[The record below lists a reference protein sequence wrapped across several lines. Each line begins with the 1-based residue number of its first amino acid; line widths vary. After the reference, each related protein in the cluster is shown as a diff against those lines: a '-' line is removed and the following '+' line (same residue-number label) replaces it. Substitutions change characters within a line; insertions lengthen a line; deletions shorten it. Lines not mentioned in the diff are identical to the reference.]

1 MADKLTGKKTIGI
14 VGYCMLILSLQA
26 INVRTVEF
34 ILGERAVFG
43 NGFISTKSL
52 IVIVVIVTLI
62 FWKAGLIDIDIS
74 PLKKLPK
81 KREILISLGLAAAFM
96 VILILFR
103 QVIQA
108 FHPEIASR
116 PFFRWYF
123 MYHTRW
129 FYPVNVVMQ
138 EAFIRFVVQD
148 NLKKLED
155 ESTKYASL
163 LLSGCFFAALH
174 MAYPWYM
181 MIGTAFYCIASG
193 NFYGRYKCFWG
204 LCILHF
210 VGGFFPRCFGII

>member
-103 QVIQA
+103 QVIQVD
-108 FHPEIASR
+108 R
-116 PFFRWYF
+116 KR
-123 MYHTRW
+123 
-129 FYPVNVVMQ
+129 
-138 EAFIRFVVQD
+138 
-148 NLKKLED
+148 
-155 ESTKYASL
+155 
-163 LLSGCFFAALH
+163 
-174 MAYPWYM
+174 
-181 MIGTAFYCIASG
+181 
-193 NFYGRYKCFWG
+193 
-204 LCILHF
+204 
-210 VGGFFPRCFGII
+210 